1 MKRLQGSRSVLGFLA
16 GILLLVLMGSYQAQ
30 AAWTKSE
37 NSRVKVLEKKI
48 RVLEEQMASQEVI
61 TIRYLT
67 TSGSTKT
74 VNDICPGYENLEN
87 KPSVSPVGRLMT
99 PTDIMGKEIK
109 DIYGKSETPSAYQCV
124 IRFIAQK
131 N

>member
-1 MKRLQGSRSVLGFLA
+1 MKRPERSKSLLGFLA
-16 GILLLVLMGSYQAQ
+16 GIFLLVLMGSYQAQ

-48 RVLEEQMASQEVI
+48 RALEEKMASQEVI
-61 TIRYLT
+61 TIRYLA
-67 TSGSTKT
+67 TSGSGKT
-74 VNDICPGYENLEN
+74 VNDICPGYDNLET
-87 KPSVSPVGRLMT
+87 KPSVTPVGRLMT
-99 PTDIMGKEIK
+99 PTDIMGREIK

-124 IRFIAQK
+124 ISFIAVK